1 MSYLINKNHKSDTIV
16 TLCELEG
23 YKFRPKKL
31 NDSYVKVSEVTIVDR
46 VMIDKILSMKFEKTF
61 KRLVSLALGVI
72 NDEDATDSD
81 VQIVLDEA
89 VLIKQILENRYQKF
103 LSHEKEELFLK
114 KLRVIDNEM
123 RIKQMAIKQKAMYL
137 DMMQE
142 KGMSRGR

>member
-1 MSYLINKNHKSDTIV
+1 M
-16 TLCELEG
+16 
-23 YKFRPKKL
+23 
-31 NDSYVKVSEVTIVDR
+31 
-46 VMIDKILSMKFEKTF
+46 
-61 KRLVSLALGVI
+61 
-72 NDEDATDSD
+72 
-81 VQIVLDEA
+81 QIVLDEA